1 MGDVYLAQDTKLDRR
16 VALKLLPQEFAA
28 DADRMRRFVLEAKSA
43 SALNHPNIITIYEI
57 GETDGTNF
65 IATEYIEGK
74 TLNDRESLSLIAA
87 LDVATQIVSALN
99 AAHCA
104 GIIHRDIKPENVII
118 RPDGVVKIL
127 DFGIAK
133 LSGPGA
139 VADGLNQ
146 GTDPEAVT
154 AVKSGTSTGTIIGT
168 ASYMSPEQARGKAI
182 DARSDIFSFGVV
194 LYEMLTRT
202 KPFGGENA
210 MDVIGAIIA
219 DEPTPLIQL
228 RPSLPREIDRIVN
241 RALRK
246 NLGERYQSA
255 NELLVDLKG
264 IQKRLEFEAELERTG
279 SPDQPFEAPTQIVR
293 AEATAPTEP
302 RNSIAVLPFANM
314 SNDPEN
320 EYFCDGLAEELL
332 NALAKIDDLKVA
344 ARSSS
349 FSFKDKNAN
358 VSAIGRALSVNTVLE
373 GSVRKSG
380 DRVRITVQL
389 INAADGYHVWSER
402 YDRQIQDIFD
412 VQDEIT
418 LAVVNALKV
427 RLLGEEKE
435 ALLKRY
441 TNNAEAYQ
449 IYLRGRFFFYKRTP
463 EGFRKAIAYFE
474 QAIDLDPEYAL
485 AHSGLADCHT
495 FLGFYEIVRPSEAL
509 EKVRSAAYRSVEL
522 DDKLAETRTSIA
534 LFKML
539 YEWSFHGS
547 LGEFEEAIR
556 INPKYALAHHLYS
569 ASLVVLGL
577 NQAAIGAESRATELE
592 PFTAIFGASLG
603 WWHYLGH
610 RFEEAVAQALRTIEI
625 APNHFF
631 AHWVLGVT
639 YGQKARYEEAIEELQ
654 KAARLTDGNQ
664 HINAD
669 LARIYAQMGRQ
680 HEARRIL
687 DDLIAQSAH
696 HYISAVN
703 LAKVF
708 VGLGDNER
716 ALEFLKKAC
725 DERAVRLPYFL
736 PDPCLDELRSDPRFQ
751 SIRRRVG
758 LPEEVAA
765 KKAFE
770 VDTAL
775 FNSAK
780 KDSDG
785 ENLARRQPNGI
796 GNEISFVE
804 DVAGTSGPNPGT
816 TNSTPESLARTSPRN
831 IVVIA
836 LLLFVLAG
844 IGIPGYWFFR
854 NHSTKQIESIA
865 VMPFVNDSGNADVE
879 YLSDGMTET
888 LISSLSNLPN
898 LNVKARSSVFRYK
911 GKETDAKTIGKELN
925 VPAILNG
932 RVTQR
937 GDQLTLSLELIDAQ
951 TENVIWSEQYNRRQS
966 DLVSLQS
973 EIARDV
979 SSKLRTKLSGADE
992 QKLAKTYT
1000 TNSEAYKLYL
1010 QGRFYWNKR
1019 EEKDFRKA
1027 IEYFN
1032 QAIALDGNYA
1042 LAYAGLADTYAL
1054 LATFGF
1060 MPSTEGVPKAR
1071 EFARQAV
1078 SLDGGLG
1085 EPHTTLGYLSLTFDY
1100 DLAGSEREFRR
1111 AIELN
1116 PNYATAHQWYG
1127 EMLLNAGRFDE
1138 ASAEYRRA
1146 LEIEPL
1152 SLPIN
1157 WDFGRFLYMSRRY
1170 DESMTQHKKTIE
1182 LDPGFARAHRT
1193 LAEVYRVKGDYA
1205 NAVEERARFFDLIGQ
1220 SQNAALIR
1228 ATFARD
1234 GWLGFLRLVT
1244 AENSPLKD
1252 SNNSWVVAKAY
1263 LDLGQKDKA
1272 FAELNKA
1279 YENRLSSLCWLK
1291 VEPQLDSLR
1300 SDPRFGQLLK
1310 KMGFPQ

>member
-74 TLNDRESLSLIAA
+74 TLSDRESLSLIAA
-87 LDVATQIVSALN
+87 LDVATQIVSALT

-154 AVKSGTSTGTIIGT
+154 AVKSGTSTGMIIGT

-194 LYEMLTRT
+194 LYEMLART

-228 RPSLPREIDRIVN
+228 LPSLPREIDRIVN

-264 IQKRLEFEAELERTG
+264 IQKRLEFEAELERAG

-449 IYLRGRFFFYKRTP
+449 IYMRGRFFFYKRTP
-463 EGFRKAIAYFE
+463 EGFGKAIAYFE
-474 QAIDLDPEYAL
+474 QAIELDPEYAL

-495 FLGFYEIVRPSEAL
+495 FLGFYEIVRPSEAF

-680 HEARRIL
+680 HEARKIL
-687 DDLIAQSAH
+687 ADLIAQSAH

-716 ALEFLKKAC
+716 ALEFLEKAC

-758 LPEEVAA
+758 LPEEVAT

-804 DVAGTSGPNPGT
+804 DVAGTSVRNPGT

-836 LLLFVLAG
+836 LLIFVLAG

-888 LISSLSNLPN
+888 LISSLSQLPN

-932 RVTQR
+932 RVTQH

-951 TENVIWSEQYNRRQS
+951 TENVIWSEQYDRKQA
-966 DLVSLQS
+966 DLISLQR

-979 SSKLRTKLSGADE
+979 SSKLKTKLSGADQ
-992 QKLAKTYT
+992 QKLVKTYT
-1000 TNSEAYKLYL
+1000 TNPEAYKLYL

-1027 IEYFN
+1027 VEYYN
-1032 QAIALDGNYA
+1032 QSIALDPNYA
-1042 LAYAGLADTYAL
+1042 MAYAGQADTYAL
-1054 LATFGF
+1054 LSTFGF
-1060 MPSTEGVPKAR
+1060 MPTTEGVPKAR

-1078 SLDGGLG
+1078 LLDGGLA
-1085 EPHTTLGYLSLTFDY
+1085 EPHTTLGYLSLTYDY

-1111 AIELN
+1111 AIELD

-1127 EMLLNAGRFDE
+1127 EMLLNAGRLDE
-1138 ASAEYRRA
+1138 ASTEYRRA

-1157 WDFGRFLYMSRRY
+1157 WDLGRFLYMSRRY
-1170 DESMTQHKKTIE
+1170 DESLAQHKKTLE

-1193 LAEVYRVKGDYA
+1193 LGEVYRVKGDYA

-1220 SQNAALIR
+1220 SQNATLIR

-1252 SNNSWVVAKAY
+1252 SNNNWVVAKAY

-1300 SDPRFGQLLK
+1300 SDPRFGELLK
-1310 KMGFPQ
+1310 KMSFPQ